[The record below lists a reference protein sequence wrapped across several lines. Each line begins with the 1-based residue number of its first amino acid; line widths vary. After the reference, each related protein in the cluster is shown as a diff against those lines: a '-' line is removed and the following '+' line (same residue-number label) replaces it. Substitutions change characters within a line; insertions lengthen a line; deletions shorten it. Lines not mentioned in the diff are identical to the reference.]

1 MLVVNNILILDTA
14 GCAVFNIWRVYGAFA
29 SEQDE
34 LVRVS
39 NFMNTDLIA
48 NTFDAGNGAWKH

>member
-1 MLVVNNILILDTA
+1 MVNNILILDTSSCA
-14 GCAVFNIWRVYGAFA
+14 GFNIWRTYGPFA
-29 SEQDE
+29 TEQDE